1 MQIKER
7 VKMGNRSFPEIK
19 KHLGFGMMRL
29 PMKDAQ
35 DAEGKAVKVIDNDL
49 VCDMVDAFIANGFNY
64 FDTAHGYHNGLS
76 EIAIRECLTSRHD
89 RSEYLLTDKL
99 TDEYFKCEEDIRPF
113 FESQLEACGVDYFD
127 FYLMHAQDAE
137 NFEFFKKCR
146 AYETAFELKKEGK
159 VRHVG
164 FSFHDKAE
172 VLDKILTE
180 YPEVEIVQIQFNYL
194 DYEDLLVE
202 SRKVYEICRKHGKP
216 VLVMEPVK
224 GGHLVRLP
232 EAGQKLMDDMRE
244 KTGSDCSNAGYAVRF
259 AAGFDGMEVILS
271 GMSDMEQLEDNMKY
285 MKDFTPLTAD
295 ECDVLFKVADTFRD
309 LGSIP
314 CTACRYCIEEN
325 HCPMSIR
332 IPDIFNCY
340 NKMLLFNEA
349 LPWMNYDLVTS
360 GDNGKASDCIGC
372 GMCEGV
378 CPQHLEIRSLLKK
391 AADMFE

>member
-1 MQIKER
+1 MAD
-7 VKMGNRSFPEIK
+7 RSFPEIK

-29 PMKDAQ
+29 PMK
-35 DAEGKAVKVIDNDL
+35 EVPSGEPGKTEKIIDNAEL
-49 VCDMVDAFIANGFNY
+49 CKMVDSFIANGFNY
-64 FDTAHGYHNGLS
+64 FDTAHGYHNGMS

-99 TDEYFKCEEDIRPF
+99 TDEYFKSEADIRPF

-146 AYETAFELKKEGK
+146 AYETAFDLKKEGK

-172 VLDKILTE
+172 VLDRILTE

-202 SRKVYEICRKHGKP
+202 SRKVYEVCRKHDKP

-232 EAGQKLMDDMRE
+232 EAGQKLMDDLRKE
-244 KTGSDCSNAGYAVRF
+244 TGSDCSNAGYAVRF
-259 AAGFDGMEVILS
+259 AAGFKGMEVILS
-271 GMSDMEQLEDNMKY
+271 GMSNMEQLEDNMKY
-285 MKDFTPLTAD
+285 MKDFTPLTAE
-295 ECDVLFKVADTFRD
+295 ECEVLFRIAETFRD

-325 HCPMSIR
+325 HCPMNIR

-349 LPWMNYDLVTS
+349 LPWMNYGLVTS

-378 CPQHLEIRSLLKK
+378 CPQHLEIRTLLKK
-391 AADMFE
+391 AAEMFEQS